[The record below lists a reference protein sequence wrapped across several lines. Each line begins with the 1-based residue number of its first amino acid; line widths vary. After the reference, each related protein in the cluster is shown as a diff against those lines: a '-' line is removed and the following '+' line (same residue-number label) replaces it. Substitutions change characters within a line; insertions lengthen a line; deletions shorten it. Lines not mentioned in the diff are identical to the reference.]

1 MSDICRN
8 CGVSGME
15 RCLNCGGACGKW
27 REIKVKL
34 NGKNV
39 YFAWETKPITVS
51 TVMVPSCPVTKVSSG
66 TKTYSS

>member
-8 CGVSGME
+8 CGGSGME
-15 RCLNCGGACGKW
+15 RCLNCGGAGGKW

-39 YFAWETKPITVS
+39 YFAWETEPITVS
-51 TVMVPSCPVTKVSSG
+51 TVWS
-66 TKTYSS
+66 